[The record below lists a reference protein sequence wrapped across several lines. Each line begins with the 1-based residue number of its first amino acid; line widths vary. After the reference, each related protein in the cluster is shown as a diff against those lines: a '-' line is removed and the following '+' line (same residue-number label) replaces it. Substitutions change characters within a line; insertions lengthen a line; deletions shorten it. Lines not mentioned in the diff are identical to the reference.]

1 MVRQKLSQFLL
12 YRWRYLLAYT
22 VFSIALGILLTVA
35 GFYLPG
41 GLSDSEVRSAL
52 LSEGL
57 SPTGLFNLQPDELIY
72 LPYRLLQAASI
83 ALFGFSTF
91 AIKLPSIVLGF
102 FSALGILYLL
112 NLWYK
117 RNVAIV
123 AAMIAV
129 TTNQFLLTSQAGQA
143 GVTYILLTTLILIAA
158 SLVARRTTYAHLW
171 VIGGFMLAAISLY
184 MPLNI
189 YVLVALVVTA
199 MVHPHARHLLK
210 HESSKPIIA
219 IGLALFLLIISPLVV
234 GSINEPE
241 VLRILA
247 GIPENFNNVI
257 GNAKELFRQ
266 YGQVYA
272 PYSGEV
278 LIPIYGIG
286 ILAFVALGVYR
297 MLSTKYTTKS
307 YIMSFWLVLL
317 LPLVFLNP
325 EFISITFLPVVLLIA
340 LGVDY
345 LIWSWYRLFPRNPYA
360 RVFGLI
366 PLAILVGGQV
376 VSSVDRYAYGFHYD
390 ASVYRN
396 YSFDLRILSRELDTY
411 DKGETVHLVVSD
423 DNKAFYEAYA
433 RHQNFVKS
441 VTVTTWSSE
450 PKEGTVIVERAV
462 RDHTAIPTEI
472 LVGRASQNA
481 DRFYLYKS
489 DVR

>member
-1 MVRQKLSQFLL
+1 MVRQRLSQFLL

-22 VFSIALGILLTVA
+22 VFSIALGTLLIVA

-41 GLSDSEVRSAL
+41 GLSDDEVRSAL
-52 LSEGL
+52 ISEGL
-57 SPTGLFNLQPDELIY
+57 NPSGLFNLQPDELIY

-117 RNVAIV
+117 QNVAIV

-143 GVTYILLTTLILIAA
+143 GVTYVLLTTLILIAA
-158 SLVARRTTYAHLW
+158 SMIARRTTYAHLW
-171 VIGGFMLAAISLY
+171 VIGGFVLAAISLY

-189 YVLVALVVTA
+189 YILVALMITA

-210 HESSKPIIA
+210 HESSKLVIA
-219 IGLALFLLIISPLVV
+219 IGSVLFLLIISPLVI
-234 GSINEPE
+234 GIINEPE

-247 GIPENFNNVI
+247 GIPENFNNVAA
-257 GNAKELFRQ
+257 NAKELFRQ

-278 LIPIYGIG
+278 LIPIYGVG
-286 ILAFVALGVYR
+286 ILSFVALGIYR

-317 LPLVFLNP
+317 IPLVFLNP
-325 EFISITFLPVVLLIA
+325 EFVSITFLPVVLLIA
-340 LGVDY
+340 LGIDY

-366 PLAILVGGQV
+366 PLAILLGGQV
-376 VSSVDRYAYGFHYD
+376 VSNVDRYAYGFHYD
-390 ASVYRN
+390 ASVYRS
-396 YSFDLRILSRELDTY
+396 YSFDLSILSRELRTH
-411 DKGETVHLVVSD
+411 DKNETVSLVVSD

-433 RHQNFVKS
+433 RHQDFIKNMP
-441 VTVTTWSSE
+441 VTAWDTRPQS
-450 PKEGTVIVERAV
+450 GTVIVERTV
-462 RDHTAIPTEI
+462 RDRTAIPTEI
-472 LVGRASQNA
+472 LVGRASHNA

-489 DVR
+489 DVQ

>member
-12 YRWRYLLAYT
+12 YRWRYILAYT
-22 VFSIALGILLTVA
+22 VFSVALATLLVVA

-52 LSEGL
+52 VSEGL
-57 SPTGLFNLQPDELIY
+57 SPSELFKLQPDELIY

-83 ALFGFSTF
+83 ALFGFNTF

-129 TTNQFLLTSQAGQA
+129 TTNHFLLTAQAGQA
-143 GVTYILLTTLILIAA
+143 GITYVLLTTLVLIAA
-158 SLVARRTTYAHLW
+158 SMIARRSTYAHLW
-171 VIGGFMLAAISLY
+171 VIGGFILAGISLY
-184 MPLNI
+184 MPLNV
-189 YVLVALVVTA
+189 YVLVALVATA
-199 MVHPHARHLLK
+199 MIHPHARHILK
-210 HESSKPIIA
+210 HESTKPVIA
-219 IGLALFLLIISPLVV
+219 AGVALFLIIISPLII
-234 GSINEPE
+234 GAINEPQ
-241 VLRILA
+241 VLRTLA
-247 GIPENFNNVI
+247 GIPEDFANI
-257 GNAKELFRQ
+257 GSNAKELFLQ
-266 YGQVYA
+266 YGQVYR

-278 LIPIYGIG
+278 LIPVYGIG
-286 ILAFVALGVYR
+286 ILSFIALGIYR
-297 MLSTKYTTKS
+297 MVSTKYTTKS

-325 EFISITFLPVVLLIA
+325 QFISITFLPVVLLIA

-366 PLAILVGGQV
+366 PLAVLVGGQC

-390 ASVYRN
+390 TSVYSN
-396 YSFDLRILSRELDTY
+396 YTFDHSILSKKLNTLNENE
-411 DKGETVHLVVSD
+411 KVSLVVSD
-423 DNKAFYEAYA
+423 DNKGFYEAYA
-433 RHQNFVKS
+433 RHQGFVKNLS
-441 VTVTTWSSE
+441 VTTWE
-450 PKEGTVIVERAV
+450 TKQANDTVIVERSV
-462 RDHTAIPTEI
+462 RDSSLVPTEI
-472 LVGRASQNA
+472 LVGRTSENA

-489 DVR
+489 DAQ